1 MFVQEMIR
9 AACRMT
15 SGVLIPLSGLVLF
28 ISVINSGPVSASS
41 GIEINDAGKIF
52 AGRAP
57 ENSREFLPVNVFL
70 FPAAVLRNSGFQNR
84 ETFWIYEILS
94 VDELFFQQY
103 CSYFKYI
110 PVQNFILRINCNYIS
125 GRAGPVSC

>member
-28 ISVINSGPVSASS
+28 VSVINSGPVSASS

-57 ENSREFLPVNVFL
+57 ENSREYLPVNVFL
-70 FPAAVLRNSGFQNR
+70 FPAAVLRHSGFQNR
-84 ETFWIYEILS
+84 ETILS
-94 VDELFFQQY
+94 VGELLLQQH